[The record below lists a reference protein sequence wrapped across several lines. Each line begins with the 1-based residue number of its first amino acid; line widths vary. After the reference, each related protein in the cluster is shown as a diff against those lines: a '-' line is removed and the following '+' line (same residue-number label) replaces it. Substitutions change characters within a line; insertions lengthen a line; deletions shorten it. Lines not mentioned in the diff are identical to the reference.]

1 MNTQNQLERAVLGL
15 AMTSQRDRSDLQGTK
30 LEWFTHP
37 TNANT
42 WRIIQALDA
51 DGQAVDELTITGN
64 LHYADEMSRRNITVT
79 DLAAM
84 RVEAPVGHVGS
95 TYKRRLREAHDRNLT
110 QAALTRAQQM
120 LDGGES
126 TRNVRLEALQGLHD
140 ATDEES
146 LLTGLAASLDDTLAS
161 FDEVTPYIPTPW
173 GEVNKAIRGWRP
185 GGLYTIGARPGVG
198 KSLMLQAAAVD
209 LARHGQVVLE
219 TMEMS
224 HREVTTRL
232 VSTVTGIGLDKLV
245 GRNPEG
251 LSLLSPD
258 DWETIRGAAKE
269 LRKLPLSYGE
279 RTRTPV
285 DVREHARAARA
296 RGPLAGIF
304 IDYLQ
309 LMDGGARIDSRV
321 QELTRFTRQLK
332 QIAMEFDCPV
342 IIASQ
347 LNRNAANEHRPPT
360 KSELRDSGS
369 IEQDSDVVL
378 LLHADPRVVAPVV
391 NGVDLG
397 VPLDVI
403 VDKNRQGPEMVGMLR
418 RFGTTAT
425 ISDNPG
431 RKRILSSTEDT
442 K

>member
-84 RVEAPVGHVGS
+84 RMEAPVGHVGS

-161 FDEVTPYIPTPW
+161 FDAVTPYIPTP
-173 GEVNKAIRGWRP
+173 GRAPIVYKPP
-185 GGLYTIGARPGVG
+185 GRQPRIALFTSPHGVG
-198 KSLMLQAAAVD
+198 M
-209 LARHGQVVLE
+209 
-219 TMEMS
+219 
-224 HREVTTRL
+224 
-232 VSTVTGIGLDKLV
+232 
-245 GRNPEG
+245 
-251 LSLLSPD
+251 
-258 DWETIRGAAKE
+258 
-269 LRKLPLSYGE
+269 
-279 RTRTPV
+279 
-285 DVREHARAARA
+285 
-296 RGPLAGIF
+296 
-304 IDYLQ
+304 
-309 LMDGGARIDSRV
+309 
-321 QELTRFTRQLK
+321 
-332 QIAMEFDCPV
+332 
-342 IIASQ
+342 
-347 LNRNAANEHRPPT
+347 
-360 KSELRDSGS
+360 
-369 IEQDSDVVL
+369 
-378 LLHADPRVVAPVV
+378 
-391 NGVDLG
+391 
-397 VPLDVI
+397 
-403 VDKNRQGPEMVGMLR
+403 
-418 RFGTTAT
+418 
-425 ISDNPG
+425 
-431 RKRILSSTEDT
+431 
-442 K
+442 